1 VIIYLVHVLS
11 NYNQPSPRERPPL
24 TLVLEEFLL
33 SIIENIRSCEG
44 AFMIMRQLLSIGN
57 GCKYG
62 VKSLLVNP
70 IPSLYPGL
78 RLSRA
83 ASLNSAI
90 GRGLRKS
97 KGVGFRGK
105 ERSAAK
111 SDGLVRRSADLVHA
125 GGKAKMTRDAWR
137 MENASLRHSKGEKQL
152 GSQDS
157 HSSRPRMRRGKVDI
171 KSDANGSTRRS
182 RAARFNDPNFRM
194 GKKSLE
200 RRGRLDT
207 EPQDRLGNGAPTRKA
222 EGDSR
227 QRNTESLD
235 SRPNYRTARESQ
247 GAQDFG
253 RDWHRS
259 SRVDEQGSRHNSHGK
274 DSNTGQPTITRT
286 RDDRLPL
293 SIPYT
298 TPASEFLYGT
308 SVVEAALRS
317 HRNPRR
323 KLYKMYIYSGEN
335 CENSERDAIIERLAR
350 ENGVNVQ
357 YVGADW
363 LRIMDKMS
371 GGRPHNGYILE
382 ASPLPRLPVTSL
394 GALTSQNNKSGVIV
408 SLDHQS
414 REEAAVNG
422 TSNFI
427 PLPQDRLGRKPF
439 VLLLDSIVDPGN
451 LGGIIRTASFLGV
464 TAIAISTRNSA
475 SFTPVVLKASAGAS
489 ENIILFSVRKP
500 AGFVIDSK
508 AAGWKVYAAVAPS
521 GKREYATPPS
531 ITTDELEDP
540 LQESPCILMLGNEG
554 EGLRW
559 NLRSKADIEIGIL
572 GSGMIESVDSMN
584 VSVATGILCDAF
596 LRSRRSGSEHER
608 KAEGTEIRRKRE
620 RPVKDLF

>member
-1 VIIYLVHVLS
+1 
-11 NYNQPSPRERPPL
+11 
-24 TLVLEEFLL
+24 
-33 SIIENIRSCEG
+33 
-44 AFMIMRQLLSIGN
+44 MRQILSIGN

-62 VKSLLVNP
+62 VTFLLPNP
-70 IPSLYPGL
+70 TFSLYPGL
-78 RLSRA
+78 RPSRA

-105 ERSAAK
+105 ERSPAK
-111 SDGLVRRSADLVHA
+111 SDGLVRRGTDLARAD
-125 GGKAKMTRDAWR
+125 GKAKMTRGLWR
-137 MENASLRHSKGEKQL
+137 MENASSLDSKGDKEHQP
-152 GSQDS
+152 QNS
-157 HSSRPRMRRGKVDI
+157 HNSGPRMRRGKVDI
-171 KSDANGSTRRS
+171 KNDANGNTRRS
-182 RAARFNDPNFRM
+182 RAARFNDPNFRL

-200 RRGRLDT
+200 RRGQLDT
-207 EPQDRLGNGAPTRKA
+207 RPQNRLGNGAPMRRA
-222 EGDSR
+222 EGGSR
-227 QRNTESLD
+227 QGNPES
-235 SRPNYRTARESQ
+235 SESSSNYRTARESR
-247 GAQDFG
+247 GAQDFEG
-253 RDWHRS
+253 DWHRS
-259 SRVDEQGSRHNSHGK
+259 SRVDEQGSRQTGHGK
-274 DSNTGQPTITRT
+274 DNNSDQRTITRT

-317 HRNPRR
+317 RRNPRR
-323 KLYKMYIYSGEN
+323 KLYKLYIYSGEN
-335 CENSERDAIIERLAR
+335 RENAEKDAIIERLAKK
-350 ENGVNVQ
+350 NGVNVQ

-371 GGRPHNGYILE
+371 GGRPHNGYVLE

-394 GALTSQNNKSGVIV
+394 GAVTSQDNRPGVIV

-414 REEAAVNG
+414 REEAAING

-439 VLLLDSIVDPGN
+439 ILLLDSIVDPGN

-464 TAIAISTRNSA
+464 SAIAISTRNSA
-475 SFTPVVLKASAGAS
+475 SFTPIVLKASAGAS
-489 ENIILFSVRKP
+489 ENITLFSVRKP

-521 GKREYATPPS
+521 GKQEYVTPTS
-531 ITTDELEDP
+531 ITTEELEDP

-559 NLRSKADIEIGIL
+559 NLRSKADVEIGIL
-572 GSGMIESVDSMN
+572 GSGMTESVNSMN
-584 VSVATGILCDAF
+584 VSVATGILCDTF
-596 LRSRRSGSEHER
+596 LRSRRSGPAHDR
-608 KAEGTEIRRKRE
+608 KAEGREVGRKRE